1 MSLAEVLSAARALP
15 RDEQL
20 ELARTLTY
28 EPTTTVADLPPFFQ
42 EWIASGQPLEIQWPF
57 EAPEAANA
65 LQQLLTNSRIDEKI
79 CQLT

>member
-20 ELARTLTY
+20 ELARTLSY

-42 EWIASGQPLEIQWPF
+42 EWIASGQPLEIQWPIQ
-57 EAPEAANA
+57 APEAASE
-65 LQQLLTNSRIDEKI
+65 LLRLLHEGKAR
-79 CQLT
+79 

>member
-1 MSLAEVLSAARALP
+1 MSLAEVLTAARALP

-20 ELARTLTY
+20 ELARSLTY

-57 EAPEAANA
+57 EAPEAASELLRLLNEG
-65 LQQLLTNSRIDEKI
+65 QQK
-79 CQLT
+79 